1 MHMIVLMMM
10 MRLAHSPRS
19 FITPPSVLGDIF
31 GVPQFVFV
39 LLQVINYWGLVA
51 VVILFLLLLFLI
63 ITGCYD
69 LGEFSEH
76 LTF

>member
-1 MHMIVLMMM
+1 MIVLMMM

-51 VVILFLLLLFLI
+51 VVVIFLI
-63 ITGCYD
+63 VVVLNQDVMT
-69 LGEFSEH
+69 
-76 LTF
+76 